1 MIFLSYSL
9 NRSDRRGVYQFTR
22 SLVESVKKNNYYT
35 GVFSQLYSRD
45 FDKNELLSYFYDPN
59 KYFFIKNNKLEIIYK
74 YLLNKAYNQKILF
87 LKNSVKL
94 DKNNISLNE
103 IDFFLNEELFYYSN
117 NMDLIFSKSLYLRN
131 IVLPEFSSRDI
142 IFTDSPLAF
151 RSTKHKM
158 IQTVH
163 DTIPLDEKRKY
174 YQYFYKRLEACCYA
188 DKILAVS
195 NHTKNQFLEYFPT
208 MHDRVEVV
216 YQPLPA
222 DEHSMYLSSLPE
234 VQEDVLKKYNLKAK
248 QYMYYV
254 GAIEERKNIHNL
266 IDAYIKSTNNDKTI
280 PLVIS
285 GSINQQYSNKFN
297 LNDFLINKD
306 EYTYSKNNILKTD
319 FVSDVEKLC
328 LIRNSRAFL
337 FPTLNEG
344 FGIPVIEAQTLGI
357 PVLTSNNSSLP
368 EVTNGS
374 ALMLEN
380 PLNIDEIVESIK
392 KLWTDD
398 ELCTELS
405 QKGLINVERF
415 SKENFQNSIGHFLSN
430 I

>member
-1 MIFLSYSL
+1 
-9 NRSDRRGVYQFTR
+9 
-22 SLVESVKKNNYYT
+22 
-35 GVFSQLYSRD
+35 
-45 FDKNELLSYFYDPN
+45 
-59 KYFFIKNNKLEIIYK
+59 
-74 YLLNKAYNQKILF
+74 
-87 LKNSVKL
+87 
-94 DKNNISLNE
+94 
-103 IDFFLNEELFYYSN
+103 
-117 NMDLIFSKSLYLRN
+117 
-131 IVLPEFSSRDI
+131 
-142 IFTDSPLAF
+142 
-151 RSTKHKM
+151 
-158 IQTVH
+158 
-163 DTIPLDEKRKY
+163 
-174 YQYFYKRLEACCYA
+174 
-188 DKILAVS
+188 
-195 NHTKNQFLEYFPT
+195 

-222 DEHSMYLSSLPE
+222 DEHSMYLSSLPD